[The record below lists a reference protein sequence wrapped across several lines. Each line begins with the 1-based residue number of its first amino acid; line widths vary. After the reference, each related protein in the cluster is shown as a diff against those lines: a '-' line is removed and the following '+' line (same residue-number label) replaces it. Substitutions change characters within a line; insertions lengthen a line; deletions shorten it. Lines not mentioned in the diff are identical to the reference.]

1 MRLHAGERAIP
12 FTMTDIRGTP
22 IRLED
27 YAGRKL
33 LLSFNR
39 LATCPLCN
47 VRTYHMIQRYPR
59 YREQGLEILMFT
71 DSTPETTAHY
81 LGQPSPPFPLI
92 ADPLRE
98 IYRLY
103 GMESSRT
110 RMPLVWRRIPMYAEA
125 AFRRLLKPYRDGDI
139 TLLPADFL
147 IGPDLVIQRAHYG
160 RDYGDY
166 LLFEAI
172 DRFAASDAA
181 HAPHADQ
188 TTMAPRRRMTE
199 F

>member
-1 MRLHAGERAIP
+1 MRLRAGERAIS
-12 FTMTDIRGTP
+12 FATRDVFGRP
-22 IRLED
+22 IQLAD

-47 VRTYHMIQRYPR
+47 VRMYHLIQRYPR
-59 YREQGLEILMFT
+59 YREQGLEIVLLT
-71 DSTPETTAHY
+71 DSTLETTVRY
-81 LGQPSPPFPLI
+81 LGQMSPPFPLI
-92 ADPLRE
+92 ADPQRE
-98 IYRLY
+98 IYRSY
-103 GMESSRT
+103 GVETSKL
-110 RMPLVWRRIPMYAEA
+110 RMALTWRRLPVYMEA
-125 AFRRLLKPYRDGDI
+125 AARGLLKPYRDGAI

-172 DRFAASDAA
+172 DRFAASDGV
-181 HAPHADQ
+181 
-188 TTMAPRRRMTE
+188 MAPKGARARMAGL
-199 F
+199 